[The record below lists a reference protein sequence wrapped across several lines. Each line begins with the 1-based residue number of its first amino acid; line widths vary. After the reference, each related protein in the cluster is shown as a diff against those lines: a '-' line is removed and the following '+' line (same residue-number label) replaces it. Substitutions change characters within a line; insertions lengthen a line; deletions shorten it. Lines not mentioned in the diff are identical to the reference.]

1 MTTLVLVTVAMW
13 VQFIRDL
20 VPLSI
25 SIITATSSCS
35 LVVSSCVIDQL
46 ECVIQPI
53 LFLIVREAFEPD
65 AVYVAGVWMT
75 WHKLCDDTV
84 ECVRCGQGGY
94 RGCVR
99 QC

>member
-25 SIITATSSCS
+25 SIITATSSYS
-35 LVVSSCVIDQL
+35 LVVSSCVIEQL

-53 LFLIVREAFEPD
+53 LFPESYVRRSNQTQF
-65 AVYVAGVWMT
+65 T
-75 WHKLCDDTV
+75 LL
-84 ECVRCGQGGY
+84 ECG
-94 RGCVR
+94 
-99 QC
+99 